1 MKYLL
6 KFLLFIFLLI
16 SIFYLRATNSYAES
30 GKAEAINPPASTIDE
45 RTWKVKITFSNLIS
59 GREYHL
65 CLNTDGCAEGI
76 IDFEESFTANS
87 PTVTYTVCADGNNKV
102 KPETEC
108 NDNDYFH
115 LETYKVHLFGSDKS
129 TIITTAA
136 FDVGRYVPQINV
148 TPTSN
153 ITPLTQLTVTIEGT
167 RRPHNEPNRNN
178 YQIDVEGEN
187 GSSKPNGI
195 EQCFPVTPTTP
206 VSYMIGPFNVG
217 DYRIEVTEQVDEDS
231 FCEDNT
237 VYYKISHFTVRNDG
251 GEITGEE
258 TLGEDGTSVTGPP
271 GRNPCEDGTC
281 PAALGNI
288 STDIASFSTQF
299 LSIAIGIAGG
309 IALVLMVIG
318 SIRVL
323 MSSGDPKGVGAGR
336 DMIIAAVAGLLF
348 LIFSVLIL
356 KFIGLNILRGI
367 I

>member
-1 MKYLL
+1 MKTILKIAFAVFTALL
-6 KFLLFIFLLI
+6 TTLI
-16 SIFYLRATNSYAES
+16 NYSVTNAATPPT
-30 GKAEAINPPASTIDE
+30 INPTTVDESTFTI
-45 RTWKVKITFSNLIS
+45 TITFHDLIPGAQYYLCPISDDCDTFHEYRAFPVTPDGTSITVDNLCGS
-59 GREYHL
+59 ENRNFKRGDN
-65 CLNTDGCAEGI
+65 CG
-76 IDFEESFTANS
+76 
-87 PTVTYTVCADGNNKV
+87 
-102 KPETEC
+102 
-108 NDNDYFH
+108 DNDYFQVG
-115 LETYKVHLFGSDKS
+115 TYKYHLYGADGSKVA
-129 TIITTAA
+129 TANV
-136 FDVGRYVPQINV
+136 DVQNFVPVIDLSPR
-148 TPTSN
+148 TG
-153 ITPLTQLTVTIEGT
+153 ITPSTQLTVTINGT

-231 FCEDNT
+231 FCKDNT
-237 VYYKISHFTVRNDG
+237 VYYKMNLHTVRNDG

-281 PAALGNI
+281 PTALGNI

-323 MSSGDPKGVGAGR
+323 MSSGDPKGIGAGR

-356 KFIGLNILRGI
+356 KFIGLNILGGI